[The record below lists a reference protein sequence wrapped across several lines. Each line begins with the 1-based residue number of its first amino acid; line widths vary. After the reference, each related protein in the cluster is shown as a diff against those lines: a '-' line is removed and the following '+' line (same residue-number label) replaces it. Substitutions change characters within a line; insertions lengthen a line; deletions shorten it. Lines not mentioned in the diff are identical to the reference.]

1 MEILDKIFYI
11 RVILG
16 AVAGCILGGFI
27 RLGTPQNEVIAYIIL
42 TGLIF
47 YIASYIAAKYFSKTL
62 AKKNSRQIATNGIFP
77 FIFILLMMM
86 IVVFTAINQHA
97 AE

>member
-1 MEILDKIFYI
+1 
-11 RVILG
+11 
-16 AVAGCILGGFI
+16 
-27 RLGTPQNEVIAYIIL
+27 
-42 TGLIF
+42 LIF
-47 YIASYIAAKYFSKTL
+47 YIASYITAKYISKTL
-62 AKKNSRQIATNGIFP
+62 AKKNSRQIATNGVFP